1 MRGSWPLSW
10 LAYDKGNTNRERK
23 GVDSMSQEMI
33 KSERKATSSRENG
46 RKGGRPRT
54 VTITPIRGIEHEF
67 SAIVS
72 GTRHI
77 AYGEYT
83 SRDVYTLLH
92 APTQNDFDAVSQAMD
107 DPRTKVIKEE
117 A

>member
-1 MRGSWPLSW
+1 MKNTSKAAAILGS
-10 LAYDKGNTNRERK
+10 
-23 GVDSMSQEMI
+23 I
-33 KSERKATSSRENG
+33 KSAKKAASSRENG
-46 RKGGRPRT
+46 KKGGRPKLRT

-107 DPRTKVIKEE
+107 DPRTKVIKE
-117 A
+117 